1 MAASIV
7 RNTRLTLISIEGN
20 IGSGK
25 STFIQ
30 QLRARE
36 WPSNVKFIDEPV
48 KDWDV
53 IRDTVSN
60 KSMLE
65 LFYADQERN
74 AFSFQMMAYITRLA
88 KIREAI
94 RSYTGEER
102 LVLITER
109 CLLTDKNVF
118 AKMLYDSGRIREVDY
133 KIYTSWF
140 DEFIQDIP
148 QPIIVYVNTSP
159 SICYSRIASRS
170 RKGEEA
176 IPLSYLTKCHEYHNK
191 WIYTMNYI
199 IELNGNYDKTT
210 PADYNDWCSIVKT
223 ACRWGTPSTLVKE

>member
-1 MAASIV
+1 MASAIT
-7 RNTRLTLISIEGN
+7 RNTRVTLISIEGN

-30 QLRARE
+30 QLRSRE

-48 KDWDV
+48 KDWDA
-53 IRDTVSN
+53 IRDSRDN
-60 KSMLE
+60 KTMLE

-94 RSYTGEER
+94 RSYTGEEC

-109 CLLTDKNVF
+109 CLLTDRNVF
-118 AKMLYDSGRIREVDY
+118 AKMLYDSGQIREVDY
-133 KIYTSWF
+133 RIYTTWF

-148 QPIIVYVNTSP
+148 KPIIIYVKANP
-159 SICYSRIASRS
+159 SVCYTRIHSRS
-170 RKGEEA
+170 RAGEES
-176 IPLSYLTKCHEYHNK
+176 IPLEYLSKCHIYHNE
-191 WIYTMNYI
+191 WISTMPYVY
-199 IELNGNYDKTT
+199 ELNGNYHKTV
-210 PADYNDWCSIVKT
+210 PADYNDWCSMVKT
-223 ACRWGTPSTLVKE
+223 AMRFDSP